1 MRVLALDVGSS
12 STRACAY
19 DERGRQLGECAQRKY
34 SARTTRDGS
43 AELDAGELVQAAE
56 AVLGGAGAADALGSS
71 CFWHSLVLLDA
82 HDEPLTPVLLWQDR
96 RGAAQAEALAARLD
110 QQAQPLTPVLAWQDR
125 RAAAQAEA
133 LAAQL
138 DQDAVHERTGCMLHP
153 SYWPAKLVWLAEQG
167 TLSRARHVVSFAD
180 YLFLRLT
187 GELRTTLSTASGS
200 GLLNLRTRSWD
211 GELLGELGI
220 DESVLA
226 PISDESVGT
235 SYPPLG
241 DGACSNLGCDCV
253 TPGRAALTIGTSG
266 AYRVVH
272 GGDPAPREGLFAYL
286 LDERRVVEGGSIS
299 DGGNLLAWLDR
310 TLNLEAPKPAEPD
323 AHGLTFLPL
332 LGGERS
338 PGWSPRATGA
348 IAGLTFEA
356 KPDELR
362 QAALE
367 GVAYRVA
374 EIAERLPE
382 VREVVATGGALRED
396 EWWLQVFADALA
408 LPVTA
413 SGVEEGSARG
423 AAVHVLERLGVE
435 PDEAPLGETYEPR
448 AERTAIY
455 AAARERQRAL
465 YRELF

>member
-19 DERGRQLGECAQRKY
+19 DERGRALDECASRKY
-34 SARTTRDGS
+34 SARTDRDGS
-43 AELDAGELVQAAE
+43 AELDPDELVQAAE
-56 AVLGGAGAADALGSS
+56 AVLAEAGDADALGIS
-71 CFWHSLVLLDA
+71 CFWHSLLLLD
-82 HDEPLTPVLLWQDR
+82 DR
-96 RGAAQAEALAARLD
+96 E
-110 QQAQPLTPVLAWQDR
+110 QPLTPVLAWQDR
-125 RAAAQAEA
+125 RAAVQAEA
-133 LAAQL
+133 LAARL
-138 DQDAVHERTGCMLHP
+138 DQTAVHDRTGCMLHP
-153 SYWPAKLVWLAEQG
+153 SYWPAKLAWLAEQG
-167 TLSRARHVVSFAD
+167 SLARARHAVSFAD

-200 GLLNLRTRSWD
+200 GLLNLRTQSWD
-211 GELLGELGI
+211 GELLDELGVA
-220 DESVLA
+220 EALLP
-226 PISDESVGT
+226 PISDEPAGT

-241 DGACSNLGCDCV
+241 DGACSNLGCGCV
-253 TPGRAALTIGTSG
+253 TPDRAALTIGTSG

-272 GGDPAPREGLFAYL
+272 GGDPTPREGLFAYL
-286 LDERRVVEGGSIS
+286 LDERRVIEGGSIS

-310 TLNLEAPKPAEPD
+310 TLESGDQKSGEPD

-338 PGWSPRATGA
+338 PGWNPRATGA
-348 IAGLTFEA
+348 IAGLTFGA
-356 KPDELR
+356 TPAELR

-408 LPVTA
+408 LPVVA

-435 PDEAPLGETYEPR
+435 PEPAPLGQTYEPHPDR
-448 AERTAIY
+448 IVVY
-455 AAARERQRAL
+455 AAARKRQRAL
-465 YRELF
+465 YDELF

>member
-19 DERGRQLGECAQRKY
+19 DERGRALDECASRKY
-34 SARTTRDGS
+34 SARTDRDGS
-43 AELDAGELVQAAE
+43 AELDPDELVQAAE
-56 AVLGGAGAADALGSS
+56 AVLAEAGDADALGIS
-71 CFWHSLVLLDA
+71 CFWHSLLLLD
-82 HDEPLTPVLLWQDR
+82 DR
-96 RGAAQAEALAARLD
+96 E
-110 QQAQPLTPVLAWQDR
+110 QPLTPVLAWQDR

-133 LAAQL
+133 LAARL
-138 DQDAVHERTGCMLHP
+138 DQTAVHDRTGCMLHP
-153 SYWPAKLVWLAEQG
+153 SYWPAKLAWLAEQG
-167 TLSRARHVVSFAD
+167 SLARARHAVSFAD

-200 GLLNLRTRSWD
+200 GLLNLRTQSWD
-211 GELLGELGI
+211 GELLDELGVA
-220 DESVLA
+220 EALLP
-226 PISDESVGT
+226 PISDEPAGT

-241 DGACSNLGCDCV
+241 DGACSNLGCGCV
-253 TPGRAALTIGTSG
+253 TPDRAALTIGTSG

-272 GGDPAPREGLFAYL
+272 GGDPTPREGLFAYL
-286 LDERRVVEGGSIS
+286 LDERRVIEGGSIS

-310 TLNLEAPKPAEPD
+310 TLESGDQKSGEPD

-338 PGWSPRATGA
+338 PGWNPRATGA
-348 IAGLTFEA
+348 IAGLTFGA
-356 KPDELR
+356 TPAELR

-408 LPVTA
+408 LPVVA

-435 PDEAPLGETYEPR
+435 PEPAPLGETYEPHPD
-448 AERTAIY
+448 RTVIY
-455 AAARERQRAL
+455 AAARKRQRAL
-465 YRELF
+465 YDELF